1 MDFASD
7 DAGQRRAA
15 KFAKVMAAFLEI
27 CQRQGLKKD
36 DIASYAKGLIDA
48 EAARSVPGSSSVPND
63 PADQA
68 LEKVYHNI
76 PPHCNRWNRRC
87 LVCYALNEVAS
98 STTSEPH
105 VSFQCSLDSFII
117 GYPEVLDWGKDGDGS
132 KDRWFEHLKS
142 YIELQKSCPVEDL
155 ENCLR
160 LAGPSHGKSLKPDC
174 QTCAM
179 LQEGISDFID
189 PLKLDNKLGF
199 QLHVTANP
207 EEGLLVNFVDLR
219 LEYYLLHGKSSH
231 TLTFFAISLCFPS
244 AERIFQVQ

>member
-15 KFAKVMAAFLEI
+15 NFAGVIAILLETRD
-27 CQRQGLKKD
+27 RQGVKEI
-36 DIASYAKGLIDA
+36 DITSYAKGLIDA

-76 PPHCNRWNRRC
+76 PPHCNRWNRRY

-105 VSFQCSLDSFII
+105 VSFHCALTSFLN
-117 GYPEVLDWGKDGDGS
+117 GCPEILDWGKEGDGS
-132 KDRWFEHLKS
+132 KDRWYEYLKS
-142 YIELQKSCPVEDL
+142 YFELHEPWPVDDL
-155 ENCLR
+155 KNPLR
-160 LAGPSHGKSLKPDC
+160 LVGSSHGKSLKPDW

-179 LQEGISDFID
+179 LQEGITDVID
-189 PLKLDNKLGF
+189 PLKLDYKDTPLVNF
-199 QLHVTANP
+199 VANP
-207 EEGLLVNFVDLR
+207 EEGLLVNFSGLR
-219 LEYYLLHGKSSH
+219 LEYYLLRGKSSH
-231 TLTFFAISLCFPS
+231 FDLFTIRWCFP
-244 AERIFQVQ
+244 AMERMFQVQ